1 MTPSAVNNSDKH
13 AGATTVE
20 PLLSVQGLTV
30 RYGLITALDD
40 LSLDI
45 NKGDVISIVGPNG
58 AGKSSLLAAIAGT
71 VRPAAGRILFA
82 GQPTIGQP
90 LEQTVRRGIAL
101 VPEGRH
107 VLASLTVLENLRLGA
122 TIRNDAAQVAR
133 EIDGFFE
140 AFPILG
146 ERRRE
151 AAGRLSGGEQQ
162 MLVIARALLSR
173 PRLLMLDEPSLGL
186 APKITDQIYAM
197 LASVRQ
203 DGVTILVVEQNAARA
218 LRAADRTY
226 VLNGG
231 VIRISGTE
239 AELSGNPDFEAAYF
253 GLAPQGSAP

>member
-1 MTPSAVNNSDKH
+1 MMSQALSPGLEHST
-13 AGATTVE
+13 ATAQ

-30 RYGLITALDD
+30 RYGSITALDV

-45 NKGDVISIVGPNG
+45 NKGEVISIVGPNG
-58 AGKSSLLAAIAGT
+58 AGKSSFLAAIAGT
-71 VRPAAGRILFA
+71 VRPVAGRILFK
-82 GQPTIGQP
+82 GQQTIGQP

-122 TIRNDAAQVAR
+122 TIRNDAAQVGR

-162 MLVIARALLSR
+162 MLVIARAMMSR
-173 PRLLMLDEPSLGL
+173 PKLLLLDEPSLGL
-186 APKITDQIYAM
+186 APVIVDQIFKMIAA
-197 LASVRQ
+197 LRTS
-203 DGVTILVVEQNAARA
+203 GLTILLVEQNVAKA
-218 LRAADRTY
+218 LAVADRAY
-226 VLNGG
+226 VMRLGQ
-231 VIRISGTE
+231 IAASGTA
-239 AELSGNPDFEAAYF
+239 AEIRATTDLNALYLG
-253 GLAPQGSAP
+253 G